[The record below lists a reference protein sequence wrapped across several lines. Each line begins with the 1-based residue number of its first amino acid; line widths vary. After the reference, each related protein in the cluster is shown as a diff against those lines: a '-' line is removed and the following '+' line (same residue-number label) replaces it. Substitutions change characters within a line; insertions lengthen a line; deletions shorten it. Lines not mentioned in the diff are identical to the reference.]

1 MNLTQEEW
9 LTKGLLVVNY
19 RRILIDTGEANK
31 PEYVSLLRET
41 LDNLKAQISKVIIT
55 HWHHDH
61 VGGLEGVLSLYP
73 SKQWPCAIHCTCR
86 NVYIIVAVG
95 TQNSEKNFGL
105 AWVAWLVPR
114 DKRSMLFKVPIRIC
128 LNS

>member
-1 MNLTQEEW
+1 MVYKST
-9 LTKGLLVVNY
+9 VAINY

-41 LDNLKAQISKVIIT
+41 LDKLKAQISKIIIT

-73 SKQWPCAIHCTCR
+73 SKRFIHCGMC
-86 NVYIIVAVG
+86 VICFVG
-95 TQNSEKNFGL
+95 TQNSEKKFGL
-105 AWVAWLVPR
+105 VL
-114 DKRSMLFKVPIRIC
+114 KE
-128 LNS
+128 